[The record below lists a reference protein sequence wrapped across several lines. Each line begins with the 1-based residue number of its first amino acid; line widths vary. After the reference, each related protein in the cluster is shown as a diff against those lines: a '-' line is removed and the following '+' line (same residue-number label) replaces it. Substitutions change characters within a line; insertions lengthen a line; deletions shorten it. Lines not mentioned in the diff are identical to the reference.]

1 MQPWPEVRT
10 QLNSLLRGWS
20 AYFSYGTRSRAY
32 RAIDH
37 YVCERVRHFLGRRHK
52 VPGRGTQCFPSDLIF
67 GKLGVVAL
75 DYRRAPYNETSRK
88 AGCGKSARPV

>member
-1 MQPWPEVRT
+1 MIG
-10 QLNSLLRGWS
+10 LRAFLTWQ
-20 AYFSYGTRSRAY
+20 FSHKGKIIRAY
-32 RAIDH
+32 RAVDH

-52 VPGRGTQCFPSDLIF
+52 VPGRGTERFPSDLIF
-67 GKLGVVAL
+67 GGLGVLAL